1 MKSRIFRLEKPPEG
15 SEGQECA
22 GDRERVEA
30 LSRLGPE
37 VPGIKRFWKNA
48 SMKGRM
54 RCGEQE
60 GETVR
65 RAGPR
70 LRGGVVK
77 TRLRNL
83 GPPGL
88 PFDHGHCSSLSVN
101 P

>member
-1 MKSRIFRLEKPPEG
+1 MLWRP
-15 SEGQECA
+15 
-22 GDRERVEA
+22 ERVEA
-30 LSRLGPE
+30 LSRLGLE

-54 RCGEQE
+54 RYGEQE

-65 RAGPR
+65 QAGPR
-70 LRGGVVK
+70 LRAGVVK

-88 PFDHGHCSSLSVN
+88 PSHHGPWPLLIFISEPLSS
-101 P
+101 